1 MASAEAFDL
10 RSLIADD
17 PEQSRLFIRKARE
30 IGADEEKSEADEVT
44 ERPARKPPQKRGNRG
59 DE

>member
-30 IGADEEKSEADEVT
+30 IGADEEKS
-44 ERPARKPPQKRGNRG
+44 QNRQSI
-59 DE
+59 DHPFLPYFSNL